1 LLFSLSASLF
11 IGRWYIWNDKLSR
24 VYSIG
29 IRQRQNIQMLRREF
43 SYSCWRSKTNEESNN
58 DWSIM

>member
-1 LLFSLSASLF
+1 LLFSLIASLF

-29 IRQRQNIQMLRREF
+29 IWQR
-43 SYSCWRSKTNEESNN
+43 
-58 DWSIM
+58 